1 MQDSMPR
8 LKDYIDVILKGKKWI
23 ILITLVSMLAGFI
36 AARAMPKFY
45 NARAIAYV
53 VAPIMTTNLQPE
65 SVTILN
71 PAPAA
76 QQLLSRFGTDIQ
88 GANFSVRAW
97 EEIAKGQDVLKGV
110 IDRLKT
116 EDITLEEL
124 ERTLRVARSEECKT
138 YAYIYYAPTI
148 ELSIRTRRGPDLA
161 ADIVNTWGD
170 IFVEKLNA
178 FYLSQL
184 QDVHEFMLK
193 QYQQS
198 EAGLKAAEAALLE
211 FKNSQ
216 DAQKG
221 SLRAQLTEIA
231 LDREAKDAM
240 EAYGLFRQKKEQS
253 RISLEERAIK
263 AVLVSR
269 AVPPNEGSTERN
281 MFLIIASAGTVG
293 FLISVFFA
301 IALAAVPENPK

>member
-8 LKDYIDVILKGKKWI
+8 LKDYLDAIFKNKKWI
-23 ILITLVSMLAGFI
+23 ILITLVSVSAAFI
-36 AARAMPKFY
+36 AARAMPKLY
-45 NARAIAYV
+45 NASAIAYV

-65 SVTILN
+65 SMAILN

-76 QQLLSRFGTDIQ
+76 QPLLSRFGTDIQ
-88 GANFSVRAW
+88 AANFSIKAW
-97 EEIAKGQDVLKGV
+97 EEIAKGQDVLKGI

-124 ERTLRVARSEECKT
+124 ESALRVERSEEFKAYT
-138 YAYIYYAPTI
+138 YIYYAPI
-148 ELSIRTRRGPDLA
+148 IKLSIRTRRGPDLA
-161 ADIVNTWGD
+161 ADIVNAWGD

-184 QDVHEFMLK
+184 QEAHEFMLK
-193 QYQQS
+193 QYRQS
-198 EAGLKAAEAALLE
+198 EAALKAAEAALLE
-211 FKNSQ
+211 FKNSP

-221 SLRAQLTEIA
+221 SLKAQLTEIA

-253 RISLEERAIK
+253 GVAIEERAIK

-269 AVPPNEGSTERN
+269 AVPPSEGSTGQN
-281 MFLIIASAGTVG
+281 MFLIIALAGTVG